1 MSLFKW
7 FHDRENRNREA
18 RKRFHRSVPLIGHD
32 EVSSAAQL
40 GAETH
45 HRLDEEVPNALAT
58 LWQEFQLLVGMLRDY
73 IQGSYRQIPFGS
85 VAAVAAAV
93 LYLACP
99 VDSIPDFIPGLGYV
113 DDAAVLM
120 TCLRMVRR
128 DVEVYRAWR
137 EVVTV

>member
-7 FHDRENRNREA
+7 FQDSESGTREA
-18 RKRFHRSVPLIGHD
+18 RQWFRRSIARISPD
-32 EVSSAAQL
+32 EVSSAAHL

-45 HRLDEEVPNALAT
+45 RRLEDEVPSALAA
-58 LWQEFQLLVGMLRDY
+58 LWQQFQLLVWMLRDY
-73 IQGSYRQIPFGS
+73 VQGTYREVPFGS
-85 VAAVAAAV
+85 IAAVAAAV

-128 DVEVYRAWR
+128 DVEAYREWR
-137 EVVTV
+137 ELVVA